1 MKKLKLNIE
10 DDIEI
15 CIQTKLNEKTTYIV
29 DGESVNKA
37 LENYFNEHLELISFT
52 ENKNKTIK
60 T

>member
-52 ENKNKTIK
+52 ENKNKTIII
-60 T
+60 